1 MSQKKVTHHVGILK
15 EFVYY
20 MYYNVLLYKTLYDCK
35 NYTTQ
40 NINMWQNWSIHFCTV
55 FKLLAGS
62 WNFHRTKK
70 WYEKCIQNQF
80 NALKAEGL
88 DQIRGTVCK
97 IEMDPQK
104 FANWAIL

>member
-70 WYEKCIQNQF
+70 MIRKMHTESIQCI
-80 NALKAEGL
+80 KSWR
-88 DQIRGTVCK
+88 IRSNKRDC
-97 IEMDPQK
+97 
-104 FANWAIL
+104 L